1 MREIPLTLGKVAIVD
16 DEDYERIVS
25 VGKWQAHKPRHVWY
39 AQRDFGGRKDKKK
52 VQMHRFILGMTD
64 PKIDVDHRD
73 VDGLNNRR
81 ANLRIATRSGNL
93 ANRPRCKS
101 KSGFRGVFM
110 HKNCIASFGAQI
122 TVNGKNIR
130 LGTFAT
136 KEEAARAYDAA
147 ARIHWGEFATLNFP
161 GE

>member
-1 MREIPLTLGKVAIVD
+1 
-16 DEDYERIVS
+16 
-25 VGKWQAHKPRHVWY
+25 
-39 AQRDFGGRKDKKK
+39 
-52 VQMHRFILGMTD
+52 
-64 PKIDVDHRD
+64 
-73 VDGLNNRR
+73 
-81 ANLRIATRSGNL
+81 
-93 ANRPRCKS
+93 
-101 KSGFRGVFM
+101 M